1 MLTRTARWRA
11 RQLSAHPGLDNNQP
25 VVYSCFQLLTNHRD
39 MPRPANPDIRHR
51 LLSDGGRVIHSSGF
65 NGAGVQDIAVAA
77 AVPKGSFYSYFDS
90 KEAFAAEVLE
100 AYWESIEQR
109 HGKVMHDAR
118 IKPLARI
125 EKLFELLL
133 ADQAAQNFELGCLV
147 GNLSL
152 ELSNLSGEVR
162 TALGRILARW
172 EGMIVACLDEAR
184 MRQELPA
191 DGDSAQRAAV
201 MIEAWEGA
209 VLRSKVERNG
219 DACQRFL
226 QVTLKR
232 LLH

>member
-1 MLTRTARWRA
+1 M
-11 RQLSAHPGLDNNQP
+11 LDNNQP
-25 VVYSCFQLLTNHRD
+25 VVYYFFELLTNHRD
-39 MPRPANPDIRHR
+39 MPRPANPEIRHR
-51 LLSDGGRVIHSSGF
+51 LLIDGGRVIHSAGF
-65 NGAGVQDIAVAA
+65 NGAGVQDIVAAA

-109 HGKVMHDAR
+109 HSNVMYDAR
-118 IKPLARI
+118 IKPLVRI

-133 ADQAAQNFELGCLV
+133 ADQAAQKFELGCLI

-162 TALGRILARW
+162 TVLGRILARW

-201 MIEAWEGA
+201 IIETWQGA
-209 VLRSKVERNG
+209 VLRSKLERNG

-232 LLH
+232 LLS